1 MNNFGYQ
8 LMNQGEKEE
17 ALKIFKLNTELYPN
31 GFNAFDSYGECLLA
45 LGDKENAIKAYKKS
59 LQLNP
64 KNKNAEKV
72 LSEIE

>member
-1 MNNFGYQ
+1 M
-8 LMNQGEKEE
+8 
-17 ALKIFKLNTELYPN
+17 ELV
-31 GFNAFDSYGECLLA
+31 GWIRYGECLLA